1 MKSEKRAGFA
11 PKPWPRYKDAPSL
24 IFREASPMRDF
35 ELPGR
40 SVACAENGMA
50 TTSHPLATLV
60 ALDVLRAG
68 GNAVDAAVAAVAV
81 QCVVEPA
88 MTGIGGDCFVLLA
101 PAAGG
106 VVALNGSGRAPG
118 SATVERLRELGVA
131 ALEGTVHG
139 VTVPGAVDAWARLL
153 ACHGTRDLA
162 ELLQPAIRCA
172 EQGFVVTP
180 RVAWDWARDGERLL
194 QSSGGRVFYLPDD
207 RAPIAGQKMRL
218 PALARTLRTIAE
230 HGPDAFYRGEAA
242 ERMVA
247 YLRSE
252 GGLHTLDDFAAA
264 AAEFVTPI
272 RTTYR
277 GLEVYECPPNGQGV
291 IALLMLNILEGFE
304 LGALEPNGAA
314 RLHLEAEATRL
325 AYRDRNACL
334 ADPAAAD
341 VPLGRLLDKGYAA
354 QLRALIDPERALV
367 DLPPP
372 LLPEHRDTVYLT
384 VVDRDRNAVS
394 FINSV
399 FDSFGSGLVCPETGV
414 LFHNR
419 GKSFSLDPAHPNVIA
434 PGKRPMHTIIP
445 ALAFEGGRPTIAFGV
460 MGGHYQPVGHA
471 HVVTNLVDFG
481 LDPQAALDAPRAF
494 AQDDELRL
502 ERGIARATAEALARL
517 GHRVV
522 PAGKP
527 LGGGQIIVI
536 DHARGVLLGGS
547 DPRKDG
553 LALGY

>member
-1 MKSEKRAGFA
+1 
-11 PKPWPRYKDAPSL
+11 
-24 IFREASPMRDF
+24 MRDF

-40 SVACAENGMA
+40 STAYAENGMA
-50 TTSHPLATLV
+50 ATSHPLATVV

-68 GNAVDAAVAAVAV
+68 GNAVDAAIAAVAV
-81 QCVVEPA
+81 QCVVDPA

-101 PAAGG
+101 PAEGG
-106 VVALNGSGRAPG
+106 VVALNGSGRAPAA
-118 SATVERLRELGVA
+118 ATAERLRELGVRE
-131 ALEGTVHG
+131 LEGTVHS

-153 ACHGTRDLA
+153 ERHGTRELA
-162 ELLQPAIRCA
+162 ELLRPAIRCA
-172 EQGFVVTP
+172 EEGFLVTP
-180 RVAWDWARDGERLL
+180 RVAYDWARDGERLR
-194 QSSGGRVFYLPDD
+194 QSSAGATMYLRHD
-207 RAPIAGQKMRL
+207 RAPGAGEKVRL
-218 PALARTLRTIAE
+218 PALARTLRRIATD
-230 HGPDAFYRGEAA
+230 GPGAFYHGELA

-247 YLRSE
+247 YLNSA
-252 GGLHTLDDFAAA
+252 GGLHTPADFAGAT
-264 AAEFVTPI
+264 AEFVTPI
-272 RTTYR
+272 RTAYR

-291 IALLMLNILEGFE
+291 IALLLLNILEGFE
-304 LGALEPNGAA
+304 LGGLEPNGAA
-314 RLHLEAEATRL
+314 RLHLETEAARL

-334 ADPAAAD
+334 ADPAAVD
-341 VPLGRLLDKGYAA
+341 VPVGRLLDKTYAA
-354 QLRALIDPERALV
+354 QLRSLIDSERAL
-367 DLPPP
+367 DELPPP

-384 VVDRDRNAVS
+384 VVDRARNVVS

-399 FDSFGSGLVCPETGV
+399 FDSFGSGLVCPDTGV

-419 GKSFSLDPAHPNVIA
+419 GKSFALDPAHPNVIA

-471 HVVTNLVDFG
+471 HVLANLVDFG

-494 AQDDELRL
+494 AQDGELRL
-502 ERGIARATAEALARL
+502 ERGIPRATAEALGRL

-522 PAGKP
+522 AAGKP
-527 LGGGQIIVI
+527 LGGGQMIVV
-536 DHARGVLLGGS
+536 DHARGLLIGGS

>member
-1 MKSEKRAGFA
+1 
-11 PKPWPRYKDAPSL
+11 
-24 IFREASPMRDF
+24 MRDF
-35 ELPGR
+35 ERPGR
-40 SVACAENGMA
+40 SAAYAENGMA
-50 TTSHPLATLV
+50 ATSHPLATLT

-68 GNAVDAAVAAVAV
+68 GNAVDAAIAAVAV

-101 PAAGG
+101 PAEGG

-118 SATVERLRELGVA
+118 AATAERLGELGVDR
-131 ALEGTVHG
+131 LEGTVHS

-153 ACHGTRDLA
+153 ERHGTRELG

-172 EQGFVVTP
+172 DDGFVITP
-180 RVAWDWARDGERLL
+180 RVAFDWAREGERLL
-194 QSSGGRVFYLPDD
+194 QSSGGRVSYLPDD
-207 RAPIAGQKMRL
+207 RAPVAGQKLRL
-218 PALARTLRTIAE
+218 PALANTLRRIARE
-230 HGPDAFYRGEAA
+230 GPGAFYRGELA

-252 GGLHTLDDFAAA
+252 GGLHTTDDFAAA
-264 AAEFVTPI
+264 TGEFVTPI
-272 RTTYR
+272 KTAYR

-291 IALLMLNILEGFE
+291 IVLLMLNILEGFD
-304 LGALEPNGAA
+304 LGSLDPNGAE

-325 AYRDRNACL
+325 AFRDRNACL
-334 ADPAAAD
+334 ADPAAVD
-341 VPLGRLLDKGYAA
+341 VPVGRLLDKSYAA
-354 QLRALIDPERALV
+354 RLRSLIDAERALA

-384 VVDRDRNAVS
+384 VVDRDRNVVS

-399 FDSFGSGLVCPETGV
+399 FDSFGSGLACPETGV

-445 ALAFEGGRPTIAFGV
+445 ALAFEDGRPTIGFGV
-460 MGGHYQPVGHA
+460 MGGHFQPVGQA
-471 HVVTNLVDFG
+471 HVLTNLVDFG

-494 AQDDELRL
+494 AQDGELRL
-502 ERGIARATAEALARL
+502 ERGIARAAAEGLARL
-517 GHRVV
+517 GHKVV

-527 LGGGQIIVI
+527 LGGGQMIVI
-536 DHARGVLLGGS
+536 DHAHGMLIGGS

>member
-1 MKSEKRAGFA
+1 
-11 PKPWPRYKDAPSL
+11 
-24 IFREASPMRDF
+24 MRDF

-40 SVACAENGMA
+40 STAYAENGMA
-50 TTSHPLATLV
+50 ATSHPVATLV

-101 PAAGG
+101 PAEGG
-106 VVALNGSGRAPG
+106 VVALNGSGRAPAA
-118 SATVERLRELGVA
+118 ATAERLRELGVGE
-131 ALEGTVHG
+131 LEGTVHS
-139 VTVPGAVDAWARLL
+139 VTVPGAIDAWARLL
-153 ACHGTRDLA
+153 ERHGTRDLA

-172 EQGFVVTP
+172 EAGFVVTP
-180 RVAWDWARDGERLL
+180 RVAYDWARDGERLR
-194 QSSGGRVFYLPDD
+194 QSSGGRAMYLRDD
-207 RAPIAGQKMRL
+207 QAPVAGQKVRL
-218 PALARTLRTIAE
+218 TALANTLRRIAAD
-230 HGPDAFYRGEAA
+230 GPDAFYRGALA

-247 YLRSE
+247 YLQSE

-264 AAEFVTPI
+264 AGEFVTPI
-272 RTTYR
+272 KSSYR
-277 GLEVYECPPNGQGV
+277 ALEVYECPPNGQGV
-291 IALLMLNILEGFE
+291 IALLILNILEGFA
-304 LGALEPNGAA
+304 LGALEPNGAE
-314 RLHLEAEATRL
+314 RVHLETEAARL

-334 ADPAAAD
+334 ADPAAVD
-341 VPLGRLLDKGYAA
+341 VPVGRLLDKGYAA
-354 QLRALIDPERALV
+354 NLRSLIDPERALL

-384 VVDRDRNAVS
+384 VVDRERNLVS

-445 ALAFEGGRPTIAFGV
+445 ALAFENGRPTIAFGV

-471 HVVTNLVDFG
+471 HVLTNLVDFA

-494 AQDDELRL
+494 AQDGELRL
-502 ERGIARATAEALARL
+502 ERGIPRATAQALARL
-517 GHRVV
+517 GHKVA

-527 LGGGQIIVI
+527 LGGGQMIVI
-536 DHARGVLLGGS
+536 DHARGLLIGGS

>member
-1 MKSEKRAGFA
+1 MRL
-11 PKPWPRYKDAPSL
+11 PL
-24 IFREASPMRDF
+24 ILREPSPMRDF

-40 SVACAENGMA
+40 SVAYAENGMA
-50 TTSHPLATLV
+50 ATSHPLATLV

-81 QCVVEPA
+81 QCVVDPA

-106 VVALNGSGRAPG
+106 VVALNGSGRAPAA
-118 SATVERLRELGVA
+118 ATLERLRELGVRE
-131 ALEGTVHG
+131 LEGTVHS
-139 VTVPGAVDAWARLL
+139 VTVPGTVDAWARLL
-153 ACHGTRDLA
+153 ERHGTRDLG
-162 ELLQPAIRCA
+162 ELLQPAIRYA
-172 EQGFVVTP
+172 EEGFLVTP
-180 RVAWDWARDGERLL
+180 RVAYDWVRDGERLL
-194 QSSGGRVFYLPDD
+194 QSSGGRAFYLPDD
-207 RAPIAGQKMRL
+207 RAPQPGHRMHL
-218 PALARTLRTIAE
+218 PALAKTLKRIAAK
-230 HGPDAFYRGEAA
+230 GPDAFYRGELT

-252 GGLHTLDDFAAA
+252 GGLHAADDFAAPGG
-264 AAEFVTPI
+264 EFVTPI
-272 RTTYR
+272 STTYR
-277 GLEVYECPPNGQGV
+277 GLEVYECPPNGQGM

-304 LGALEPNGAA
+304 LAALEPNGAE

-334 ADPAAAD
+334 ADPAVVD
-341 VPLGRLLDKGYAA
+341 VPVGRLLDKSYAA
-354 QLRALIDPERALV
+354 QLGSLIDRERALAV
-367 DLPPP
+367 LPTS

-384 VVDRDRNAVS
+384 VVDRERNLVS

-419 GKSFSLDPAHPNVIA
+419 GRSFSLDPAHPNVIA

-445 ALAFEGGRPTIAFGV
+445 ALAFEGGRPTIGFGV

-471 HVVTNLVDFG
+471 HVLTHLVDFG

-494 AQDDELRL
+494 AQDGELRL
-502 ERGIARATAEALARL
+502 ERGVPRATAEALARL
-517 GHRVV
+517 GHKIV

-527 LGGGQIIVI
+527 LGGGQIIMI

>member
-1 MKSEKRAGFA
+1 
-11 PKPWPRYKDAPSL
+11 
-24 IFREASPMRDF
+24 MRDF

-40 SVACAENGMA
+40 STAYAENGMA
-50 TTSHPLATLV
+50 ATSHPMATLV
-60 ALDVLRAG
+60 ALDTLRAG

-101 PAAGG
+101 PSEGG
-106 VVALNGSGRAPG
+106 VVALNGSGRAPAA
-118 SATVERLRELGVA
+118 ATPERLRELGVGE
-131 ALEGTVHG
+131 LEGTVHS

-153 ACHGTRDLA
+153 ERRGTRDLA

-172 EQGFVVTP
+172 EEGFVITP
-180 RVAWDWARDGERLL
+180 RVAYDWARDGERLR
-194 QSSGGRVFYLPDD
+194 QSRGGGAMYLRDD
-207 RAPIAGQKMRL
+207 RAPVAGQKMRL
-218 PALARTLRTIAE
+218 PALARTLRRIAAD
-230 HGPDAFYRGEAA
+230 GPDAFYRGELA

-252 GGLHTLDDFAAA
+252 GGLHALDDFAAA
-264 AAEFVTPI
+264 AGEFVTPI

-291 IALLMLNILEGFE
+291 IALLILNILEGFE
-304 LGALEPNGAA
+304 LGTLEPNGAE
-314 RLHLEAEATRL
+314 RLHLETEAARL

-334 ADPAAAD
+334 ADPAVVD
-341 VPLGRLLDKGYAA
+341 VPVATLLDKDYAA
-354 QLRALIDPERALV
+354 KLRSLIDPERALQ

-384 VVDRDRNAVS
+384 VVDRERNLVS

-419 GKSFSLDPAHPNVIA
+419 GKSFSLDSAHPNVIA

-445 ALAFEGGRPTIAFGV
+445 ALAFESGRPTIGFGV

-471 HVVTNLVDFG
+471 HVLTNLVDFG

-494 AQDDELRL
+494 ALEGELRL
-502 ERGIARATAEALARL
+502 ERGISRATAEALARL
-517 GHRVV
+517 GHRVA

-527 LGGGQIIVI
+527 LGGGQMIVI
-536 DHARGVLLGGS
+536 DHARGVLIGGS

>member
-1 MKSEKRAGFA
+1 
-11 PKPWPRYKDAPSL
+11 
-24 IFREASPMRDF
+24 MRDF

-40 SVACAENGMA
+40 STAYAENGMA
-50 TTSHPLATLV
+50 ATSHPMATLV

-101 PAAGG
+101 PAEGG
-106 VVALNGSGRAPG
+106 VVALNGSGRAPAA
-118 SATVERLRELGVA
+118 ATAERLRELGIGE
-131 ALEGTVHG
+131 LEGTVHS

-153 ACHGTRDLA
+153 ARHGTRDLA

-172 EQGFVVTP
+172 EEGYLVTP
-180 RVAWDWARDGERLL
+180 RVAYDWARDGERLR
-194 QSSGGRVFYLPDD
+194 QSSGGRAIYLPDAQ
-207 RAPIAGQKMRL
+207 APVAGQKMRL
-218 PALARTLRTIAE
+218 PALANTLRRIAAE
-230 HGPDAFYRGEAA
+230 GPDAFYRGKLA

-247 YLRSE
+247 YLHSE

-264 AAEFVTPI
+264 AGEFVTPI
-272 RTTYR
+272 KSSYRT
-277 GLEVYECPPNGQGV
+277 LEVYECPPNGQGV
-291 IALLMLNILEGFE
+291 IALLILNILEGFA
-304 LGALEPNGAA
+304 LGALEPNGAE
-314 RLHLEAEATRL
+314 RVHLETEAARL

-334 ADPAAAD
+334 ADPAAVD
-341 VPLGRLLDKGYAA
+341 VPVGRLLDKGYAA
-354 QLRALIDPERALV
+354 KLRSLIGPERALL

-372 LLPEHRDTVYLT
+372 LLPEHRDTVYLS
-384 VVDRDRNAVS
+384 VVDRERNVIS

-399 FDSFGSGLVCPETGV
+399 FDSFGSGLVCPKTGV

-445 ALAFEGGRPTIAFGV
+445 ALACENGRPTIAFGV

-471 HVVTNLVDFG
+471 HVLTNLVDFG

-494 AQDDELRL
+494 AQDGELRL
-502 ERGIARATAEALARL
+502 ERGIPRATAEALARL
-517 GHRVV
+517 GHKVV

-527 LGGGQIIVI
+527 LGGGQMIVI
-536 DHARGVLLGGS
+536 DHARGVLIGGS